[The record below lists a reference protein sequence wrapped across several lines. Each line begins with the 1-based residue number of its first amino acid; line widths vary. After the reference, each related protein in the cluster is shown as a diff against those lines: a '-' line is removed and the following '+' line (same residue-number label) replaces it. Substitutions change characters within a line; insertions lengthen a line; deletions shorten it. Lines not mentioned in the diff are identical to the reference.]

1 MKNKTLVRFCI
12 SAVIAALYA
21 AVSLALAPLS
31 FGPVQTRIAEA
42 MTLLPVLFPEAIAGV
57 TLGCF
62 LTNLIGAIMGVN
74 LLGFFD
80 VLAGTLA
87 TFLAA
92 LLTWKFRKLC
102 VKGLP
107 LVSALMPV
115 LFNAVIVGAELAYVL
130 YPTALV
136 TGFMINALE
145 VGFGE
150 LIACFVLGLPLVKA
164 LDKAQVARRFG
175 L

>member
-1 MKNKTLVRFCI
+1 MPLFPWHWRRFLSVRFK
-12 SAVIAALYA
+12 
-21 AVSLALAPLS
+21 
-31 FGPVQTRIAEA
+31 FGLRPI
-42 MTLLPVLFPEAIAGV
+42 LFPEAIAGV

-62 LTNLIGAIMGVN
+62 LTNLIGAILGVN

-80 VLAGTLA
+80 VFAGTLA

-92 LLTWKFRKLC
+92 MLTWRCRKLC
-102 VKGLP
+102 VKGVP

-115 LFNAVIVGAELAYVL
+115 LFNAVIIGAELAYVL
-130 YPTALV
+130 YPTALL
-136 TGFMINALE
+136 TGFVINALE

-150 LIACFVLGLPLVKA
+150 LVACFILGLPLVKA
-164 LDKAQVARRFG
+164 LDKAQLAKRFS

>member
-21 AVSLALAPLS
+21 AVSLSLAPLS
-31 FGPVQTRIAEA
+31 FGPIQIRIAEA
-42 MTLLPVLFPEAIAGV
+42 MTLLPILFPEAIAGV

-62 LTNLIGAIMGVN
+62 LTNLIGAILGVN

-80 VLAGTLA
+80 VFAGTLA

-92 LLTWKFRKLC
+92 MLTWRCRKLC
-102 VKGLP
+102 VKGVP

-115 LFNAVIVGAELAYVL
+115 LFNAVIIGAELAYVL
-130 YPTALV
+130 YPTALL
-136 TGFMINALE
+136 TGFVINALE

-150 LIACFVLGLPLVKA
+150 LVACFILGLPLVKA
-164 LDKAQVARRFG
+164 LDKAQLAKRFG

>member
-31 FGPVQTRIAEA
+31 FGPIQIRIAEA
-42 MTLLPVLFPEAIAGV
+42 MTLLPILFPEAIAGV

-62 LTNLIGAIMGVN
+62 LTNLIGAILGVN

-80 VLAGTLA
+80 VFAGTLA

-92 LLTWKFRKLC
+92 MLTWRCRKLC
-102 VKGLP
+102 VKGVP
-107 LVSALMPV
+107 LVSALMPET
-115 LFNAVIVGAELAYVL
+115 FFKGRGSYRHNHKFL
-130 YPTALV
+130 YIQSGRQCVASTVYDIHHWNRKTVPGSSAKET
-136 TGFMINALE
+136 
-145 VGFGE
+145 
-150 LIACFVLGLPLVKA
+150 VKRNI
-164 LDKAQVARRFG
+164 Q
-175 L
+175 

>member
-31 FGPVQTRIAEA
+31 FGPIQIRIAEA
-42 MTLLPVLFPEAIAGV
+42 MTLLPILFPEAIAGV

-62 LTNLIGAIMGVN
+62 LTNLIGAILGVN

-80 VLAGTLA
+80 VFAGTLA

-92 LLTWKFRKLC
+92 MLTSLSFE
-102 VKGLP
+102 
-107 LVSALMPV
+107 
-115 LFNAVIVGAELAYVL
+115 LFYCCRNCSIS
-130 YPTALV
+130 
-136 TGFMINALE
+136 
-145 VGFGE
+145 
-150 LIACFVLGLPLVKA
+150 
-164 LDKAQVARRFG
+164 
-175 L
+175 